1 MKIQNNIHHPA
12 YHTSFQAKF
21 LHSESLKMVADYA
34 VEHNKFDKLNQAR
47 KNIDASYL
55 QTRLKMDISEKE
67 NGNYIVSFTKYCPK
81 KNINIAYSLDD
92 YEIVKTTEF
101 TSEKKINPLK
111 FALDKIIKL
120 GNNAPHNK
128 MYKKVVISK

>member
-1 MKIQNNIHHPA
+1 
-12 YHTSFQAKF
+12 
-21 LHSESLKMVADYA
+21 
-34 VEHNKFDKLNQAR
+34 
-47 KNIDASYL
+47 
-55 QTRLKMDISEKE
+55 MDISEKE
-67 NGNYIVSFTKYCPK
+67 NGNYIVSFTKYSPK

-101 TSEKKINPLK
+101 TSEKKMNPLK